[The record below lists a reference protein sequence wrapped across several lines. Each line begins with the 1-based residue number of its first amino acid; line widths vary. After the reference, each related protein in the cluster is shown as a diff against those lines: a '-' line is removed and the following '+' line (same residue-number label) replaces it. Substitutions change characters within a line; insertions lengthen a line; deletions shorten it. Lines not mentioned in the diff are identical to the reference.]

1 MTDTWNGFCRSGGHG
16 FDSSYRSSTSV
27 GTLALLATARRTA
40 ARQQSPPGPSGAE
53 LMEIPAISARSGSPV
68 SFGPVL
74 DGDAVFVPDDIPRRG
89 VFALWGTGSG
99 TGKVEFVFARGADGL
114 RKRVVTASFLSVAEA
129 LPELLSIEP
138 NATGPAGSAVRPTL
152 GVWAAAATA
161 GVGWVARGRLLP
173 TVGPVGMDAWRIG
186 PLDAADLAWLR
197 ELAARF
203 PPAAHALGVPGT
215 RPMRIR

>member
-1 MTDTWNGFCRSGGHG
+1 M
-16 FDSSYRSSTSV
+16 
-27 GTLALLATARRTA
+27 
-40 ARQQSPPGPSGAE
+40 
-53 LMEIPAISARSGSPV
+53 
-68 SFGPVL
+68 L

-161 GVGWVARGRLLP
+161 GVGLVARGRLLP
-173 TVGPVGMDAWRIG
+173 TVGPGGMDAWRIG

-203 PPAAHALGVPGT
+203 PPAAHALAVPGT
-215 RPMRIR
+215 RPMRIRSAEALIRGFWDAIADTLVRTAAAPQTTGSAGRTLPGTAKTMPATSTRRPPRPRSGWCCSSAAPPTRA

>member
-1 MTDTWNGFCRSGGHG
+1 M
-16 FDSSYRSSTSV
+16 
-27 GTLALLATARRTA
+27 
-40 ARQQSPPGPSGAE
+40 
-53 LMEIPAISARSGSPV
+53 
-68 SFGPVL
+68 L

-161 GVGWVARGRLLP
+161 GVGLVARGRLLP
-173 TVGPVGMDAWRIG
+173 TVGPGGMDAWRIG
-186 PLDAADLAWLR
+186 PLEMRRTSPGCASSLPASRRPRTPWRSLAR
-197 ELAARF
+197 GRCGS
-203 PPAAHALGVPGT
+203 ALPK
-215 RPMRIR
+215 R